1 MIELYIRTDI
11 QNKNSNDLS
20 QDETNDDNLEEEF
33 KSRIFILHI
42 YLRNLNK
49 TLQNYTKISLRDNL
63 GFS

>member
-42 YLRNLNK
+42 YIKNLNK
-49 TLQNYTKISLRDNL
+49 ILQNHTKINLKDNL